1 MLQSADR
8 DSQPIN
14 PARTLGSG
22 EVASLDGLRAV
33 SVLIV
38 MVAHSGLGW
47 IVPGGFG
54 VTMFF
59 FISGFIITTLLIRE
73 QTKRG
78 GIGLRDFYLRRALR
92 LYPALFAFVLA
103 VVAAHWLASTT
114 QPTALGIAGG
124 FLYFMNY
131 LVIFAPG
138 QVLPEGNHL
147 WSLAVEA
154 HFYLLYPWLFIWL
167 APNWRKLALA
177 LALACAAALAVRI
190 GAASLMPSPALI
202 YEYAYQAS
210 EARLDSIAYGALCA
224 LLLLSAKGAELAR
237 FLTRPAVV
245 AAGLAVLAGTLIV
258 RNPFF
263 RDTFRYSLQ
272 GLALMPVVATL
283 VLSARD
289 RLVWRALNSNAAILV
304 GWLSYSLYLW
314 HPAAFELGQHITGG
328 RATGFLLGWVLAFAV
343 AFASYK
349 LIEKPMLAIRS
360 RFGSDRRAADFPAP
374 GTAPVATIFAAAN
387 DNKDVSVTGAI
398 SAATRSAPLAHV
410 DGWPIHL
417 ANTQDSLEALTQSAL
432 RGEGFSFAPL
442 NLDLLVK
449 LRHDAVFVDAMRK
462 ARYVIADG
470 WPIATLGRRE
480 NKRIERTTGAD
491 LVLPLTE
498 NCAKHGMPVYLFG
511 TSPEVLEKVAADLL
525 RRFPHL
531 TIAGKD
537 SPPLGFDPRSP
548 IADAAIERIRVSG
561 ARITFLA
568 LGAPKQE
575 ILAARALDHGVKTGF
590 ICVGAGLD
598 FIAGAQVR
606 APSFMR
612 DNGMEWLWRLMTNP
626 RRLAARYAQCAV
638 LLAQIAVIEPGLR
651 WLQTT
656 PKS

>member
-1 MLQSADR
+1 MLQSAVR
-8 DSQPIN
+8 DAQPMN

-92 LYPALFAFVLA
+92 LYPALFAFVA
-103 VVAAHWLASTT
+103 TVVAAHWLASTT
-114 QPTALGIAGG
+114 QPTAFGIAGG

-167 APNWRKLALA
+167 APNWRKLAAA
-177 LALACAAALAVRI
+177 LALACAAALAVRV
-190 GAASLMPSPALI
+190 GAASLMSSPALV

-224 LLLLSAKGAELAR
+224 TLLFSAKGADLAR

-245 AAGLAVLAGTLIV
+245 AAGLAVLAATLVI

-283 VLSARD
+283 VLGARN
-289 RLVWRALNSNAAILV
+289 RSVYRALNGNAAILV

-328 RATGFLLGWVLAFAV
+328 RVSGFLLGWVLAFAV
-343 AFASYK
+343 AAASYK

-360 RFGSDRRAADFPAP
+360 RFGSDPRPVDLPTSGGP
-374 GTAPVATIFAAAN
+374 PVATFAAN

-398 SAATRSAPLAHV
+398 SAATRTAPLAHV

-417 ANTQDSLEALTQSAL
+417 ANAQDSLETLTQSAL

-449 LRHDAVFVDAMRK
+449 LRHDAVFFDAMRK

-480 NKRIERTTGAD
+480 DKRIQRTTGAD

-511 TSPEVLEKVAADLL
+511 TSPEVLDKVAAELL

-531 TIAGKD
+531 SIAGKD

-548 IADAAIERIRVSG
+548 IADAAIERIRASG